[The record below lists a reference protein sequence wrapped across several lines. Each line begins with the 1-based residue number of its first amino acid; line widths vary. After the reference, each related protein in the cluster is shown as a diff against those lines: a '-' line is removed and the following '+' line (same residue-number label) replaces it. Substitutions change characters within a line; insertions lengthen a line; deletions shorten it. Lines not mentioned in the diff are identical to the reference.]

1 MDLKIDSI
9 AYHIISFLIISNNLI
24 RKYKNIWKYL
34 KINLSDI
41 HGASR
46 IIGREGRRKEVR
58 WKGGKTMKTKSG
70 AMRDDIL
77 LRLIAQLAASLQ
89 PNTQRLPCACALC
102 RSVLFN

>member
-34 KINLSDI
+34 KIHLSDI

-46 IIGREGRRKEVR
+46 IIGSEGRRKEVR